1 MTTLIVTIALTLVG
15 ASVSFVG
22 IILSKEQRV
31 SEFRLSWLEALREDI
46 ACLIAR
52 ALAIHEK
59 NRNAVGYLA
68 SDSPLGMKLSE
79 DFLEINKVSVRIRL
93 RLNPNKEAQKA
104 VILLLDESEKLFAMD
119 IEKNPFGQIDDLT
132 TRITSASQKLLRS
145 VWDEVKRGEPA
156 FQMAK
161 WTALGIALLALAL
174 LACGL
179 YFQVRLANQQI
190 PPAPKCAQQ
199 ITP

>member
-68 SDSPLGMKLSE
+68 SDSPLGMKLS
-79 DFLEINKVSVRIRL
+79 
-93 RLNPNKEAQKA
+93 
-104 VILLLDESEKLFAMD
+104 
-119 IEKNPFGQIDDLT
+119 
-132 TRITSASQKLLRS
+132 
-145 VWDEVKRGEPA
+145 
-156 FQMAK
+156 
-161 WTALGIALLALAL
+161 
-174 LACGL
+174 
-179 YFQVRLANQQI
+179 
-190 PPAPKCAQQ
+190 
-199 ITP
+199 